1 MFYDRKEAAMQLA
14 EALKKYKDKNAVVFG
29 IPRGGAV
36 TAYYVAL
43 YLNAEFSLLVSR
55 KLGHPQNPEY
65 AVGAIAEDG
74 TIHLNKYALEEAT
87 QEDVDEV
94 VSQQKKEIER
104 RINILRKGQPL
115 PEMKN
120 KIVIIVDDGIATGAT
135 IFAAI
140 KMCKK
145 KEAAKI
151 IVAAPV
157 SGPGIMKD
165 LKSEA
170 DEVIILET
178 PDFYHAVSQAY
189 ENFEQI
195 TDEEAL
201 GLFENWRK
209 IRKSKAIEPE
219 LATQPDKLTSH
230 IADGIVP
237 QV

>member
-1 MFYDRKEAAMQLA
+1 
-14 EALKKYKDKNAVVFG
+14 
-29 IPRGGAV
+29 
-36 TAYYVAL
+36 
-43 YLNAEFSLLVSR
+43 LNAEFSLLVSR

-65 AVGAIAEDG
+65 AVGALAEDG
-74 TIHLNKYALEEAT
+74 TIHLNKHALEEVT
-87 QEDVDEV
+87 KKDVAEA

-104 RINILRKGQPL
+104 RINILRKCQPL
-115 PEMKN
+115 PEIKN

-135 IFAAI
+135 ILAAI

-170 DEVIILET
+170 DQVVILET

-189 ENFEQI
+189 DNFEQI
-195 TDEEAL
+195 TDEEAS
-201 GLFENWRK
+201 GLLENWKKNRK
-209 IRKSKAIEPE
+209 VKSQR
-219 LATQPDKLTSH
+219 T
-230 IADGIVP
+230 
-237 QV
+237 